1 MVFVDS
7 TVPQTSPL
15 KSGMTPF
22 SEEED
27 DKATMPGIAE
37 RNSVVE
43 KNSLTNRNT
52 THENDKSKND
62 SKT

>member
-1 MVFVDS
+1 
-7 TVPQTSPL
+7 
-15 KSGMTPF
+15 MTPF

-37 RNSVVE
+37 RNSVAE
-43 KNSLTNRNT
+43 RNSLTNPT
-52 THENDKSKND
+52 QENDKSKNE

>member
-1 MVFVDS
+1 
-7 TVPQTSPL
+7 
-15 KSGMTPF
+15 MTPF

-43 KNSLTNRNT
+43 KNSITNRNT